1 MSASLAVNT
10 SRPWEQVLQCPRS
23 LVRAEDLPKVT
34 RQGVRIHS
42 QNIRERLGA
51 GLQRR
56 DREAAGWGCFSATQ
70 LTCVSWGSDV
80 MEWGETVALENG
92 PAFCVLFCFFANDDT
107 QP

>member
-1 MSASLAVNT
+1 MSASLTVNT
-10 SRPWEQVLQCPRS
+10 SRPWEQVLQCARS

-42 QNIRERLGA
+42 QYFLQNIRERLGA

-56 DREAAGWGCFSATQ
+56 DREAAGQGCFSATQ

-92 PAFCVLFCFFANDDT
+92 PAFCFVLFFCE
-107 QP
+107 